1 MGDHFWRGGGAIA
14 LIMRILEVRS
24 FFDNEDFGG
33 AIAFWDVRGAIV
45 LMMRVLEE

>member
-1 MGDHFWRGGGAIA
+1 MYGMWVLRMRGNG
-14 LIMRILEVRS
+14 RS
-24 FFDNEDFGG
+24 FLERWRCDRFDNEDFGG